1 MKKSVVLVIAVIYLL
16 AVVIVGFVGLRMK
29 IYNPV
34 IYIDRIV
41 CKSEGYT
48 PCDPGKAEDEQLIE
62 EGFDGYIHTKY
73 TDNLAVLIKCD
84 FEPLE
89 ANAHQEKPFEF
100 ICAENDAYYT
110 VEEQED
116 GKTFLIRFKKSGTC
130 NVTVRAQDGK
140 NAQLKIQ
147 VRALPSAEKF
157 F

>member
-62 EGFDGYIHTKY
+62 EGFDGYIHEKF
-73 TDNLAVLIKCD
+73 TDGLTVRIECD
-84 FEPLE
+84 YEPKSADRL
-89 ANAHQEKPFEF
+89 KPLEF